1 MSTSPDSLPA
11 EALHATRIEAATIDG
26 IEAPAREG
34 FERSRP
40 LPRRRPGWRHE
51 RALWRDGHALVAGID
66 EVGRGPLAG
75 PVVAAA
81 VVLPRR
87 PSGDPPRGEWIAAL
101 RDSKELSAAQRE
113 RLAVYIRRHA
123 VWAVSA
129 VSTQVVDQINIL
141 QATRL
146 AMRRAVDALPARPD
160 ALIIDG
166 RDRIDGDLRQV
177 SVVDGD
183 ALCASVAAASILAK
197 VTRDGMMCELDR
209 RFPGYGLAENK
220 GYATRDHRDALER
233 LGYTNIHRL
242 SFAPVR
248 AVVGGSRRRS

>member
-1 MSTSPDSLPA
+1 V
-11 EALHATRIEAATIDG
+11 
-26 IEAPAREG
+26 
-34 FERSRP
+34 
-40 LPRRRPGWRHE
+40 
-51 RALWRDGHALVAGID
+51 VAGVD

-87 PSGDPPRGEWIAAL
+87 PSGEPPRAEWVSAL
-101 RDSKELSAAQRE
+101 RDSKQLTAAQRE
-113 RLAVYIRRHA
+113 RLAAAIRTHA
-123 VWAVSA
+123 QWAISSVSQ
-129 VSTQVVDQINIL
+129 QVVDQINIL

-146 AMRRAVDALPARPD
+146 AMARAVGALPAPPA

-166 RDRIDGDLRQV
+166 REWIDGDIRQV
-177 SVVDGD
+177 SVIDGD

-197 VTRDGMMCELDR
+197 VARDQMMCELDHQ
-209 RFPGYGLAENK
+209 FPGYGLAVNK
-220 GYATRDHRDALER
+220 GYATADHRDALAR

-248 AVVGGSRRRS
+248 AAVEARQVGS